1 MAAAAVPFMLG
12 SAAVGAIGSIQAGR
26 QANAAAQSEA
36 LRMEQQAGVTITD
49 GMAQDEQQR
58 RQARLMIGQQLA
70 AGAEAGGGLN
80 AEQLRQSVFD
90 AELDSASIRYG
101 VMSRASGL
109 RDQARITRMQG
120 KQAQRAGYLSAVG
133 TLLQAG
139 AMAYG
144 MGGAGAKTPTT
155 GDFARMDRALG
166 Y

>member
-1 MAAAAVPFMLG
+1 MAAAAVPLLVG
-12 SAAVGAIGSIQAGR
+12 SAAAGAIGSIQAGR

-36 LRMEQQAGVTITD
+36 LRMERQADVAITD

-101 VMSRASGL
+101 VMSKATAL
-109 RDQARITRMQG
+109 RDQARFTRMQG
-120 KQAQRAGYLSAVG
+120 GQAKRAGYLNAVS
-133 TLLQAG
+133 TLMQAG
-139 AMAYG
+139 AQAYG
-144 MGGAGAKTPTT
+144 MKKG
-155 GDFARMDRALG
+155 
-166 Y
+166 